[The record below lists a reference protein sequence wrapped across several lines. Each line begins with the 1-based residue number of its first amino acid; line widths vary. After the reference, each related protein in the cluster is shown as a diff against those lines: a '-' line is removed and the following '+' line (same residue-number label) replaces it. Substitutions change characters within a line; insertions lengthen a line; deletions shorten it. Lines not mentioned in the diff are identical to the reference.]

1 MALFK
6 RELSEGS
13 QEILRK
19 SMDFESNV
27 ISMVKRSERRA
38 WTVALGSLVLSL
50 LMGGAIAYMLPLKE
64 KVPYLVTVDLKR
76 STSTISPLRDDIAA
90 TGIYASEALNRSHV
104 ARFVQAREGYDYDT
118 INEYDWEYVASM
130 SNDAVKNLFV
140 RQFDGTNSS
149 PEKMW
154 GRDTAIRVKIT
165 SIILNGLDEER
176 GAIPTGATVRFEKWK
191 FDKKFG
197 KSEFLSSHVAT
208 MLPQELKAMGE
219 DKQILLVEGMAHPV
233 MSDKIRYF
241 KEAAFKDRLFPK
253 VEVPALVLAAERQ
266 TKPSPAPVAASPSA
280 PWAVEAFS
288 QALPADT
295 PSAQESLARQAVAD
309 IGKVAS
315 PPAEYTGLAGIGG
328 EIDAMLA
335 QLER

>member
-13 QEILRK
+13 QEILKK

-38 WTVALGSLVLSL
+38 WTVALGAMALTL

-76 STSTISPLRDDIAA
+76 STSTISPLRDNIAA

-130 SNDAVKNLFV
+130 SNDPVKNLFV
-140 RQFDGTNSS
+140 KQFDGTNNS
-149 PEKMW
+149 PEKKW
-154 GRDTAIRVKIT
+154 GRNTAIRVQVT
-165 SIILNGLDEER
+165 SVILNGLDEER

-191 FDKKFG
+191 FDKGTG

-208 MLPQELKAMGE
+208 MSFEYKAHLK
-219 DKQILLVEGMAHPV
+219 
-233 MSDKIRYF
+233 MSDKLRLRNPLGFQVTAFRVDDEINKPVF
-241 KEAAFKDRLFPK
+241 KAPTQDPGVPLLNEEEGVMHRGAGAPAASDQG
-253 VEVPALVLAAERQ
+253 PAAAA
-266 TKPSPAPVAASPSA
+266 TAAPAPSLPGA
-280 PWAVEAFS
+280 PA
-288 QALPADT
+288 T
-295 PSAQESLARQAVAD
+295 PVQGQ
-309 IGKVAS
+309 
-315 PPAEYTGLAGIGG
+315 
-328 EIDAMLA
+328 
-335 QLER
+335 

>member
-13 QEILRK
+13 QEILKK

-38 WTVALGSLVLSL
+38 WTVALGAMALTL

-76 STSTISPLRDDIAA
+76 STSTISPLRDNIAA

-130 SNDAVKNLFV
+130 SNDPVKNLFV
-140 RQFDGTNSS
+140 KQFDGTNNS
-149 PEKMW
+149 PEKKW
-154 GRDTAIRVKIT
+154 GRNTAIRVQVT
-165 SIILNGLDEER
+165 SVILNGLDEER

-191 FDKKFG
+191 FDKGTG

-208 MLPQELKAMGE
+208 MSFEYKAHLK
-219 DKQILLVEGMAHPV
+219 
-233 MSDKIRYF
+233 MSDKLRLRNPLGFQVTAFRVDDEINKPVF
-241 KEAAFKDRLFPK
+241 KAPTQDLGVPLLNEEEGVMHRGAGAPAASDQG
-253 VEVPALVLAAERQ
+253 PAAAA
-266 TKPSPAPVAASPSA
+266 TAAPAPSLPGA
-280 PWAVEAFS
+280 PAT
-288 QALPADT
+288 PA
-295 PSAQESLARQAVAD
+295 QGQ
-309 IGKVAS
+309 
-315 PPAEYTGLAGIGG
+315 
-328 EIDAMLA
+328 
-335 QLER
+335 

>member
-13 QEILRK
+13 QEILKK

-38 WTVALGSLVLSL
+38 WTVALGAMALTL

-76 STSTISPLRDDIAA
+76 STSTISPLRDNIAA

-130 SNDAVKNLFV
+130 SNDPVKNLFV
-140 RQFDGTNSS
+140 KQFDGTNNS
-149 PEKMW
+149 PEKKW
-154 GRDTAIRVKIT
+154 GRNTAIRVQVT
-165 SIILNGLDEER
+165 SVILNGLDEER

-191 FDKKFG
+191 FDKGTG

-208 MLPQELKAMGE
+208 MSFEYKAHLK
-219 DKQILLVEGMAHPV
+219 
-233 MSDKIRYF
+233 MSDKLRLRNPLGFQVTAFRVDDEINKPVF
-241 KEAAFKDRLFPK
+241 KAPTQDPGVPLLNEEEGVMHRGAGATAASDQG
-253 VEVPALVLAAERQ
+253 PAAAA
-266 TKPSPAPVAASPSA
+266 TAAPAPSLPGA
-280 PWAVEAFS
+280 PAT
-288 QALPADT
+288 PA
-295 PSAQESLARQAVAD
+295 QGQ
-309 IGKVAS
+309 
-315 PPAEYTGLAGIGG
+315 
-328 EIDAMLA
+328 
-335 QLER
+335 

>member
-27 ISMVKRSERRA
+27 MSMVKRSERRA
-38 WTVALGSLVLSL
+38 WVVAMVAMFLTL
-50 LMGGAIAYMLPLKE
+50 LMAGSIAYMLPLKE

-76 STSTISPLRDDIAA
+76 STSTISPLRDNIAA

-130 SNDAVKNLFV
+130 SNDPVKNLFV
-140 RQFDGTNSS
+140 KQFDGTNNS
-149 PEKMW
+149 PEKKW
-154 GRDTAIRVKIT
+154 GRNTAIRVQVT
-165 SIILNGLDEER
+165 SIVLNGLDEER

-191 FDKKFG
+191 FDKTSG

-208 MLPQELKAMGE
+208 MSFEYKANLK
-219 DKQILLVEGMAHPV
+219 
-233 MSDKIRYF
+233 MSDKLRLRNPLGFQVTAFRVDDEINKPVF
-241 KEAAFKDRLFPK
+241 KETTQDPGVPLLNEDEGVMHRGEGTAAVPSQA
-253 VEVPALVLAAERQ
+253 VPA
-266 TKPSPAPVAASPSA
+266 PSGPSLPGAPAT
-280 PWAVEAFS
+280 
-288 QALPADT
+288 PAHG
-295 PSAQESLARQAVAD
+295 Q
-309 IGKVAS
+309 
-315 PPAEYTGLAGIGG
+315 
-328 EIDAMLA
+328 
-335 QLER
+335 